1 MSRVLYDPFE
11 LQAEQLTDMIKSILS
26 YVDKEELAKC
36 LAPELAQEI
45 LLHLIRGLRAVDWE
59 KLAKELMQERV
70 MQETVLHEILLL
82 MKTAREQRE
91 QQEHREN

>member
-1 MSRVLYDPFE
+1 MARILHDPDEAQREQFTNL
-11 LQAEQLTDMIKSILS
+11 LQSILD

-45 LLHLIRGLRAVDWE
+45 LLHLIRGLRAVNWE

-70 MQETVLHEILLL
+70 MQETILHELLLL
-82 MKTAREQRE
+82 MKSVREHRE

>member
-1 MSRVLYDPFE
+1 MSRILHDPNE
-11 LQAEQLTDMIKSILS
+11 VQAEQLTHMIKSILT

-45 LLHLIRGLRAVDWE
+45 LLHLIRGLRAVNWE

-70 MQETVLHEILLL
+70 MQETVLHELLLL
-82 MKTAREQRE
+82 MKTVREQRA
-91 QQEHREN
+91 QQEN